1 MSKKLQYQK
10 TGVPT
15 NGDPSGTW
23 GDLNISGDFV
33 EGSDSVTGAGM
44 YENIDN
50 GLNQLFDNP
59 ENCSTSDLKVN
70 PILIADATGTV
81 LLNTSIDTVKSLTS
95 TDGSVIITDN
105 GSSVDVKTL
114 LGSQKL
120 YNPSA
125 TPIPSGTILH
135 LVSATV
141 HAGELYPVFEY
152 AKADNFETCQGS
164 LVFAGEEIA
173 GTSLGSFDFHY
184 PKLTADTSGVA
195 AGAQL
200 WLSDTVAGAFT
211 NVKPLRFG
219 VSIGGAYNS
228 AVDGAIWAN
237 ITNST
242 YDSTNDNF
250 IGSIK
255 ESFDFLVTSNGTTV
269 TGTLTNADNILD
281 NLTLVLPDFVTFDT
295 TTTPSTITL
304 TAGTDSN
311 TQTNYVY
318 IPEDTKELTVS
329 TTGYP
334 TDKNHCKISTLEVQS
349 ALTVQADGGARANQ
363 NFNDHFKTVDGN
375 GHANHV
381 TAWIREQFAKAK
393 KSDGC
398 SVTLDSTGGNGYL
411 TVASGLISQLHKQY
425 IGELV
430 MPTLNCLIHNDPDTT
445 YRATNNLNTI
455 TKFSDGANWNNEWG
469 KIVVWISANK
479 GGEPNYIYVNL
490 PRDGYNTE
498 LKAFEDEK
506 SRANYEIDDKLISK
520 AALVGEFVINISSGS
535 ITYNG
540 TSTGF
545 KDLRGTIP
553 SNTSSGGAGGVTSLL
568 ALDDVSPSSFSGQ
581 AGKSL
586 TVASGETTTEFIS
599 HLPLAGG
606 TMTGALNMGNQ
617 NITNGGSASFDEL
630 LIAHTRT
637 TQYNKVAN
645 ILSNSLTSG
654 DFLQFTLGKELG
666 VKNAFEINF
675 GYDNHQSND
684 NFVTFGFYSVAENI
698 KMYADRS
705 VDLGG
710 NLSVAGSITAGGNL
724 DLNGNDIVDAGD
736 IGLGSTKSIDISGS
750 IENTTT
756 SSQTCRI
763 GFDTAD
769 EIGIFAKDVHINTYL
784 GNLRLSNLPT
794 SASGLS
800 TGDVWN
806 DSGTLKIV

>member
-1 MSKKLQYQK
+1 
-10 TGVPT
+10 
-15 NGDPSGTW
+15 
-23 GDLNISGDFV
+23 
-33 EGSDSVTGAGM
+33 
-44 YENIDN
+44 
-50 GLNQLFDNP
+50 
-59 ENCSTSDLKVN
+59 
-70 PILIADATGTV
+70 
-81 LLNTSIDTVKSLTS
+81 
-95 TDGSVIITDN
+95 
-105 GSSVDVKTL
+105 VKTL

-184 PKLTADTSGVA
+184 PKLTADTSGVT

-255 ESFDFLVTSNGTTV
+255 ETFDFLVTSNGSIV

-295 TTTPSTITL
+295 TTAPSTITL

-318 IPEDTKELTVS
+318 IPEDTKALTVS
-329 TTGYP
+329 TTGFP
-334 TDKNHCKISTLEVQS
+334 TDQNHCKIATLEVQS
-349 ALTVQADGGARANQ
+349 AATVQSDGGARGNQ
-363 NFNDHFKTVDGN
+363 NWNDHFKKVDGN

-381 TAWIREQFAKAK
+381 AAWIREQFAKAK
-393 KSDGC
+393 KSEGC
-398 SVTLDSTGGNGYL
+398 SVTLDSTAGNGYL
-411 TVASGLISQLHKQY
+411 TVASGLISQLHKQS
-425 IGELV
+425 ISSMA

-445 YRATNNLNTI
+445 YRSTNNLNTI
-455 TKFSDGANWNNEWG
+455 TKYSDGSNWSNEWG
-469 KIVVWISANK
+469 KIVIWISANK

-520 AALVGEFVINISSGS
+520 AALVGEFVIKISSGS

-545 KDLRGTIP
+545 KDLRGTVP

-586 TVASGETTTEFIS
+586 TVASGETTTEFVE
-599 HLPLAGG
+599 HLKTDG
-606 TMTGALNMGNQ
+606 TSTMQGN
-617 NITNGGSASFDEL
+617 
-630 LIAHTRT
+630 
-637 TQYNKVAN
+637 
-645 ILSNSLTSG
+645 
-654 DFLQFTLGKELG
+654 
-666 VKNAFEINF
+666 IN
-675 GYDNHQSND
+675 
-684 NFVTFGFYSVAENI
+684 
-698 KMYADRS
+698 
-705 VDLGG
+705 
-710 NLSVAGSITAGGNL
+710 
-724 DLNGNDIVDAGD
+724 LNGNNLLQVGLINTLGNANITGTLTTEEDA
-736 IGLGSTKSIDISGS
+736 ILKSIDYGTGSTNYVRRLLWRDLNDTTAAFLGFDLTSDNNFYISNQISGGNVTVKDALKLDS
-750 IENTTT
+750 TLDVYGAVDLHNQDVVNGGNGSFESVKLTEATNT
-756 SSQTCRI
+756 SSFIETGAAGENSFISIYRWT
-763 GFDTAD
+763 GT
-769 EIGIFAKDVHINTYL
+769 GINTFGSMFYQATDKLRIQTASAAEYGSHTWVENLTL
-784 GNLRLSNLPT
+784 GNDGSVSFENVITINNSVTSSGVANNSFFRDSARSNKLSYKGIAGAITTIEP
-794 SASGLS
+794 
-800 TGDVWN
+800 
-806 DSGTLKIV
+806 